1 MGGIVV
7 CALLS
12 AVYPTLIAATTV
24 MLLLPNADRL
34 MFGFW
39 LGAMITSVSCG
50 LVIVFALSGSSA
62 VATSKQSISPAID
75 LVIAVLLLIAAI
87 ALRRG
92 GGEPVHRQH
101 SERDKRGE
109 TKVPRWRRT
118 LSQGSPRHTF
128 VVGILL
134 SFPGVWYLAG
144 LDRLIRQHYS
154 TLAEVVVV
162 VGFCLVQLVLIEI
175 PMLAFRVWPTET
187 PIAIDRAKAWSA
199 RHGRQIGV
207 WALVVIAGL
216 LLLRGFIGLL
226 V

>member
-1 MGGIVV
+1 MGGIVL

-50 LVIVFALSGSSA
+50 LVVIFALSGSSA

-75 LVIAVLLLIAAI
+75 LVFAVLLLIAAI
-87 ALRRG
+87 ALHRG
-92 GGEPVHRQH
+92 GGEHVHRPH
-101 SERDKRGE
+101 SRRAKADGA
-109 TKVPRWRRT
+109 KVPRWRQT
-118 LSQGSPRHTF
+118 LGKGSPRHTF

-134 SFPGVWYLAG
+134 SFPGIWYLAG

-154 TLAEVVVV
+154 TLAEIVVV
-162 VGFCLVQLVLIEI
+162 VGFCLVQLILIEI

-187 PIAIDRAKAWSA
+187 PIAIDKTKAWSS
-199 RHGRQIGV
+199 RHGRRIGV
-207 WALVVIAGL
+207 WTLVIVAGL
-216 LLLRGFIGLL
+216 LFLRGLIGLL
-226 V
+226 A